1 MSLTMTRRAFALG
14 VGALATMP
22 IFGRDRERVPLL
34 RFGVVSDVHIT
45 HRGRPTDRYQ
55 YGSAQTFVNALSF
68 FKRRGVEAVV
78 LPGDMA
84 DRGLLANLNVVAAA
98 WEEVFADDRVERL
111 FIYGNHDADA
121 QWFEKSSGLLTGKSD
136 EERARLV
143 SSCIASRPAES
154 WRIAFGE
161 EWMPISLRTIAGF
174 RFVLCNWGYEDQ
186 VPAFL
191 EAHREELAGP
201 RPFFYVQHPHLRG
214 TLYGGRYQ
222 GGADQGVVNAALA
235 RFPHAIT
242 LTGHSHVSL
251 TVPGSWSRG
260 NFISIG
266 ASSLSYLSK
275 YGRPAG
281 SSREGREGM
290 IISVY
295 DEELVVERRE
305 FVDNILLGE
314 DWHIPLIASCK

>member
-1 MSLTMTRRAFALG
+1 MSRTMTRRDFALG
-14 VGALATMP
+14 VGALAAMP
-22 IFGRDRERVPLL
+22 IFGEGRERVPLL

-45 HRGRPTDRYQ
+45 HRGRKTDRYQ

-68 FKRRGVEAVV
+68 FKRRGVDAVV

-84 DRGLLANLNVVAAA
+84 DRGLPANLNVVVDA
-98 WEEVFADDRVERL
+98 WKEVFADDRVKRL

-121 QWFEKSSGLLTGKSD
+121 QWFEKSCGLLAGKSD
-136 EERARLV
+136 EERARLT

-154 WRIAFGE
+154 WRMAFGE
-161 EWMPISLRTIAGF
+161 EWMPISLRTVAGF
-174 RFVLCNWGYEDQ
+174 RFVLCNWGYEDR

-214 TLYGGRYQ
+214 TLYGGKYH
-222 GGADQGVVNAALA
+222 GGADQGAVNAALA

-242 LTGHSHVSL
+242 FTGHSHVSL
-251 TVPGSWSRG
+251 TVPGSWSRSD
-260 NFISIG
+260 FISIG

-281 SSREGREGM
+281 SSRDGREGM
-290 IISVY
+290 LVTVY
-295 DEELVVERRE
+295 ADELVVERRE
-305 FVDNILLGE
+305 FVTGVPLGE
-314 DWHIPLIASCK
+314 DWRIPLTAVRR